1 MIYICSLRRRSIPD
15 SINMMNVESGDEMH
29 HTICESRHDTYF
41 QSVCVNGVVHIFPD
55 MFRNNFYGGR
65 CEGRIQPLRCCL
77 SKSLFLLI
85 VSILLSGLSTLL
97 ERGQPEARLECCLA
111 TLSPMSMVLDVGDE
125 TKKGKEKRAISL
137 KPHVHFVSSTTC
149 SETVN
154 LNSTGYFL
162 HGNWLL
168 ERSVMIAVKMMSNRL
183 GDDGTTTTV
192 PPPSYTNSKRAESID
207 LFSNINTQFCSREN
221 TGTVQTK

>member
-1 MIYICSLRRRSIPD
+1 
-15 SINMMNVESGDEMH
+15 
-29 HTICESRHDTYF
+29 
-41 QSVCVNGVVHIFPD
+41 

-125 TKKGKEKRAISL
+125 TKKGKEKTSHLAQTSCAFRQFDNIFRDGKFELHRVFPTWKLAT
-137 KPHVHFVSSTTC
+137 K
-149 SETVN
+149 TVRH
-154 LNSTGYFL
+154 YC
-162 HGNWLL
+162 
-168 ERSVMIAVKMMSNRL
+168 R
-183 GDDGTTTTV
+183 
-192 PPPSYTNSKRAESID
+192 
-207 LFSNINTQFCSREN
+207 
-221 TGTVQTK
+221 